1 MVGISAEW
9 EVVVECWREEVGRT
23 LLSGYGRTK
32 EKDRR
37 GSRTRVSDLLGG
49 GWFVHGGDFSRAGGG
64 CRELAAPSNRLG
76 SAGGSGYLP
85 IMPTEELIAQAIR
98 LAPEERRF
106 MAELLWETVD
116 QDLPSQWQDD
126 ATISAEVEKRFAA
139 FKEGRER
146 GLSHEEVF
154 ADLKR

>member
-1 MVGISAEW
+1 
-9 EVVVECWREEVGRT
+9 
-23 LLSGYGRTK
+23 
-32 EKDRR
+32 
-37 GSRTRVSDLLGG
+37 
-49 GWFVHGGDFSRAGGG
+49 
-64 CRELAAPSNRLG
+64 
-76 SAGGSGYLP
+76 
-85 IMPTEELIAQAIR
+85 MPTEELIAQAIR